1 MTSKLASDSLRAQ
14 SSILPWDGRSH
25 ASISPAKVKALR
37 SGAGTNPTVL
47 LNHPT
52 SKNTLQNSKLWFFMT
67 DGAIDERLVNKFANA
82 IPTTGLHG
90 TASVI
95 ILFGYPDTSPFKCN
109 VSVGMSVFAVAP
121 HCVFLFH
128 DVQSGGLYVFQAKGS
143 FTSLLPKD
151 STFTSFG
158 PSARWKDLTRI
169 TYDDLCKVKI
179 PRPDQL
185 GEDIVVLPGGK
196 KFDMTAVYNNT
207 LSKDKTIELLSDY
220 PALDV
225 ILLAARTRGRDAS
238 VKAWIESARK
248 GQGVPDVAFLNR
260 EDTNGKAKSTMNRL
274 LNAVLKSSATTHQPV
289 DIWHYLAN
297 PQAPNYNLN
306 RGTLAKVQAFRSTL
320 RNVHEWNWRQFS
332 GQVRV
337 GQERSD
343 RLNEA
348 AAEVL
353 LTINSYDSEGS
364 MSPAILT
371 PMSSPAQ
378 GSDYLSPV
386 ESLPLSPPDNIRE
399 RPQRRYSPLSSSS
412 TKNQRTNMEFTQAK
426 DLLFLPGFR
435 AERTLA
441 KSLSQPLNFYDTCS
455 ICQEPRVIQTILL
468 QSSASTNSTPG
479 LPEPGHRAGHK
490 YPLLLGNFPETD
502 IILPI
507 TSCDACASAL
517 LQSGELP
524 NGDRVAAALP
534 LVSLSVDIN
543 RELWEKTLAQVYGH
557 RFHNSIV
564 FLLFLS
570 TVCATFEDLD
580 DNQSSSD
587 SPGLRKSL
595 EWCCKEICK
604 LQGLSLRAGL
614 TPAGSPLANVVTE
627 ATPLEKTLL
636 HAFCGMRPVLWES
649 TMFSY
654 PMDGFLVL
662 VRLARL
668 MNNIPPESIE
678 RFVWKRLLY
687 YFTEQHTKLQNE
699 AGVQGANAALKE
711 ILHCSPASREPVQDM
726 SLEFG
731 KASIAHGQLNTIALM
746 DLCGTYLFPSSSDIL
761 EDFQRTGEYFQTIQ
775 DTLKYRTSIAVF
787 LHLLL
792 ATVDNA
798 SPIEEV
804 PSFFTGL
811 QYEVDRLGRLEGGV
825 YNIFEDS
832 GTITEKIAAKLITK
846 FFEHVK

>member
-47 LNHPT
+47 LSHPT

-67 DGAIDERLVNKFANA
+67 DGAIDERLVNTFANA

-128 DVQSGGLYVFQAKGS
+128 DVQNGGLYVFQAKGS

-158 PSARWKDLTRI
+158 PSTRWKDLTRI

-179 PRPDQL
+179 PKPDQL

-196 KFDMTAVYNNT
+196 KFNMADVYNNT
-207 LSKDKTIELLSDY
+207 LSRDKTIELLSDY

-248 GQGVPDVAFLNR
+248 GHGVADMAFLDR

-274 LNAVLKSSATTHQPV
+274 LNAVLKSSTTTHQPI
-289 DIWHYLAN
+289 DLWHYLAN
-297 PQAPNYNLN
+297 PQATNYNLN
-306 RGTLAKVQAFRSTL
+306 RSALAKIQAFRSTL

-332 GQVRV
+332 GQVGV

-343 RLNEA
+343 RLKEA
-348 AAEVL
+348 AAEAL

-378 GSDYLSPV
+378 GSEYLSPV
-386 ESLPLSPPDNIRE
+386 ESLPLSPPGNTRKG
-399 RPQRRYSPLSSSS
+399 PQRRYSPLSSTS
-412 TKNQRTNMEFTQAK
+412 TKNQRANLETTQAK

-441 KSLSQPLNFYDTCS
+441 KSSSQPLDFYDTCS
-455 ICQEPRVIQTILL
+455 ICQEPKVIQTILL
-468 QSSASTNSTPG
+468 QSSAPTNSTPG
-479 LPEPGHRAGHK
+479 LPEPGHCAGHK

-517 LQSGELP
+517 LQSEELP

-570 TVCATFEDLD
+570 TVCATIEDMG
-580 DNQSSSD
+580 DNQSPSD

-614 TPAGSPLANVVTE
+614 TPVGSPLANVVTE

-662 VRLARL
+662 VRLAGL
-668 MNNIPPESIE
+668 MNNIPPESVE

-687 YFTEQHTKLQNE
+687 SFTEQHVKLQNE

-711 ILHCSPASREPVQDM
+711 ILHDGSPCKDSVQDM
-726 SLEFG
+726 SL
-731 KASIAHGQLNTIALM
+731 KSIALL
-746 DLCGTYLFPSSSDIL
+746 DLRGTYLLPSSSDIL
-761 EDFQRTGEYFQTIQ
+761 EDFQRTGEYFQIIQ
-775 DTLKYRTSIAVF
+775 DTLKYRASMAAF

-792 ATVDNA
+792 AAVSNA

-811 QYEVDRLGRLEGGV
+811 QYDADRLGRLEGGV

-832 GTITEKIAAKLITK
+832 GTITEEIAARLIAVFSK
-846 FFEHVK
+846 HG